1 MRIGKKYKIGIDLDC
16 VLSDT
21 TQQVV
26 NLYNYYT
33 GENLTLED
41 ITEWDFGKIIPPKY
55 KNLIFDLFFND
66 KLWQNIKPLK
76 NSEDIMFQLCMERMY
91 DIYIITATYPQNAK
105 VKIDWLM
112 KNYPAIDIKNI
123 IIAHN
128 KQMIDVDLLVD
139 DYEKNL
145 IGGNYSKIL
154 LDYPWN
160 RNINDKEHGILRV
173 RNWNEIYKG
182 IKTLLPIG

>member
-1 MRIGKKYKIGIDLDC
+1 
-16 VLSDT
+16 
-21 TQQVV
+21 
-26 NLYNYYT
+26 
-33 GENLTLED
+33 
-41 ITEWDFGKIIPPKY
+41 
-55 KNLIFDLFFND
+55 
-66 KLWQNIKPLK
+66 
-76 NSEDIMFQLCMERMY
+76 MFQLCMERMY

-105 VKIDWLM
+105 VKIDWLI

-123 IIAHN
+123 IITHN

-160 RNINDKEHGILRV
+160 RNINDKEYGILRV

-182 IKTLLPIG
+182 ICTLLPAYK